1 MMWLNRTL
9 KILSYIGVRIM
20 SALSLAFLAL
30 MVTSPFFCLAVS
42 IMDITAFPS
51 FIRGRLFYAW
61 LAVSLPF
68 FIGFFIHTEI
78 KLAGRRREI
87 NDSLKKKE
95 Q

>member
-1 MMWLNRTL
+1 
-9 KILSYIGVRIM
+9 
-20 SALSLAFLAL
+20 
-30 MVTSPFFCLAVS
+30 
-42 IMDITAFPS
+42 MDITAFPS

-78 KLAGRRREI
+78 KLARRRREI